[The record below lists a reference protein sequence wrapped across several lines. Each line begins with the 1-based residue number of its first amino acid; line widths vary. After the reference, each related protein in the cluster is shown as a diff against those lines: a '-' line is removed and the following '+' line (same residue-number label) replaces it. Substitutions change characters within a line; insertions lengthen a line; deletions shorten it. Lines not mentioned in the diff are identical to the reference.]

1 MCVYREYGKLELQ
14 ISQKEIQGFQFV
26 QNFELLVAL
35 TMHKGSLMQEA
46 LLGKYF
52 ISVIIWLKWQ
62 PQSVICSVTLMFQ
75 NMSDYFFWYTV
86 TIACSKFSEIHFK
99 TRMKLHFSGDCRDT
113 RRFNTLLRSFLN
125 EYMSIA
131 VSNSFAPYNIL
142 HYYLLDLRLKL
153 FPFFSTN
160 F

>member
-1 MCVYREYGKLELQ
+1 MCIYREYGKLELQ

-26 QNFELLVAL
+26 QNFELLVSL

-75 NMSDYFFWYTV
+75 NMSDFFWYTV
-86 TIACSKFSEIHFK
+86 TIACSK
-99 TRMKLHFSGDCRDT
+99 DT
-113 RRFNTLLRSFLN
+113 RFQKFISKRG
-125 EYMSIA
+125 
-131 VSNSFAPYNIL
+131 
-142 HYYLLDLRLKL
+142 
-153 FPFFSTN
+153 
-160 F
+160 